1 MQQLSQ
7 KLDVFS
13 GIRFNPEYHSYTFDG
28 HRTVSVTR
36 VTGSVN
42 PPFDE
47 IARSEAS
54 AEKMRAE
61 GKDIT
66 AEQLRR
72 QWKLGN
78 VVATAKGTAV
88 PNYIEHAI
96 AQKFLKYPLYDVMYE
111 ISDRMSKEEMFKD
124 KFVGTKFVAGVDPDI
139 FDKLYDGQDPVFP
152 KYVKCTALVDKF
164 ISDIRGKMIPIKSE
178 LVIGSPKYMVCGM
191 VDQLFYNLKSQQF
204 EIWDWKTNTKFDTES
219 KFHLNAP
226 CAHLSQC
233 KLDEYSLQ
241 LACYKHM
248 FQEMTGIPI
257 GNCYLCWFSE
267 EQPEYKVFK
276 CKDLPNEAVQ
286 LLTQF
291 GGKSNG

>member
-1 MQQLSQ
+1 MHNLAQ
-7 KLDVFS
+7 KLDVFNV
-13 GIRFNPEYHSYTFDG
+13 IRFNPEYHSYTFDG

-47 IARSEAS
+47 IARSEATAKRLQS
-54 AEKMRAE
+54 E
-61 GKDIT
+61 GQDIT
-66 AEQLRR
+66 PEQLRR

-78 VVATAKGTAV
+78 VVSTAKGTAV
-88 PNYIEHAI
+88 HNYIEHAI
-96 AQKFLKYPLYDVMYE
+96 AQKFLKYPLYDVMLE
-111 ISDRMSKEEMFKD
+111 MSSRMSREEMFQDLFKD
-124 KFVGTKFVAGVDPDI
+124 TQFVAGVDPQI
-139 FDKLYDGQDPVFP
+139 FDKLFDGKDPVFP
-152 KYVKCTALVDKF
+152 KYVKCTELVDKF
-164 ISDIRGKMIPIKSE
+164 IADIRGKMIPIKSE

-191 VDQLFYNLKSQQF
+191 VDQLFWNVKSGQF

-219 KFHLNAP
+219 KYHLEEP
-226 CAHLSQC
+226 CSHLMQC

-241 LACYKHM
+241 LSCYKHM

-267 EQPEYKVFK
+267 EQPAYKVFK
-276 CKDLPNEAVQ
+276 CKDLQKEAVQ

-291 GGKSNG
+291 GGNNV

>member
-1 MQQLSQ
+1 MHNLAQ
-7 KLDVFS
+7 KLDVFNV
-13 GIRFNPEYHSYTFDG
+13 IRFNPEFHSYTFDG

-47 IARSEAS
+47 LARATSTAARLRSE
-54 AEKMRAE
+54 
-61 GKDIT
+61 GQDIT
-66 AEQLRR
+66 VDQLRK

-88 PNYIEHAI
+88 HNYIENAL
-96 AQKFLKYPLYDVMYE
+96 AQKHFKYPLYDVMYE
-111 ISDRMSKEEMFKD
+111 ITDRMRKEELFKD
-124 KFVGTKFVAGVDPDI
+124 LFTDTKFVAGVDPDI
-139 FDKLYDGQDPVFP
+139 FNKLYDGQDPVFP
-152 KYVKCTALVDKF
+152 KYVKCIELVDNF
-164 ISDIRGKMIPIKSE
+164 VSDIRGKMIPIKSE

-191 VDQLFYNLKSQQF
+191 VDQLFYNLKSNQF

-219 KFHLNAP
+219 KYHLNAP
-226 CAHLSQC
+226 CEHLMQC

-248 FQEMTGIPI
+248 FQEMTGIEI

-267 EQPEYKVFK
+267 EQPKYNVYK
-276 CKDLPNEAVQ
+276 CKDLRNEAVQ

-291 GGKSNG
+291 GGNNA